1 MKNMDKGL
9 TVSKWVLINWP
20 KIPQMPPNFLAQ
32 FVCPSPKVWDF
43 QKKSSLWVSVLTSL
57 QVFKSK
63 NKDSRDNF
71 QAKFD
76 HSSHSDLLKTTQT
89 QRSYCFR
96 ELWDGLTKKKQKK
109 CLLTQQI
116 GLVPVEEVQWKPQG
130 SSFYQSIVFHRNKVK
145 KWTPQCSPI
154 FLWQTLIWHPTLLS
168 KIGFSA
174 ISNYN
179 SYFPSI
185 FGIPYSREF

>member
-1 MKNMDKGL
+1 MSFFPNYYHFKYLSSWIASSHTRRARKMATGGGHKCEFVNKGLFYCRNNGWLMENMDM
-9 TVSKWVLINWP
+9 V
-20 KIPQMPPNFLAQ
+20 KIIFY
-32 FVCPSPKVWDF
+32 
-43 QKKSSLWVSVLTSL
+43 T
-57 QVFKSK
+57 
-63 NKDSRDNF
+63 
-71 QAKFD
+71 KFD
-76 HSSHSDLLKTTQT
+76 HSAHSDLLKTTQT

-130 SSFYQSIVFHRNKVK
+130 SSFYQSIVFLRNKVK

-168 KIGFSA
+168 KFGFSA

-185 FGIPYSREF
+185 FGIP

>member
-1 MKNMDKGL
+1 M
-9 TVSKWVLINWP
+9 
-20 KIPQMPPNFLAQ
+20 
-32 FVCPSPKVWDF
+32 
-43 QKKSSLWVSVLTSL
+43 
-57 QVFKSK
+57 
-63 NKDSRDNF
+63 
-71 QAKFD
+71 
-76 HSSHSDLLKTTQT
+76 
-89 QRSYCFR
+89 
-96 ELWDGLTKKKQKK
+96 WDGLTKKKQKK

-168 KIGFSA
+168 KLGFSA

-179 SYFPSI
+179 HTSHQSLEYRRVASSNMSCLETHPGLCTVTFWQKNI
-185 FGIPYSREF
+185 FEFVTCISTCDFTVNALILGFFKTFGRDVLRPLRSKDVQGWILRLPQHFLQTIKRMLPTSEILPQRSSFIAMQ